1 MPTASLTS
9 EQISIHA
16 PRMGSDFFIRDI
28 SINEFAFQSTLP
40 AWGATMERA
49 LLRPILLFQST
60 LPAWGATFLNMLK
73 E

>member
-40 AWGATMERA
+40 AWGAT
-49 LLRPILLFQST
+49 
-60 LPAWGATFLNMLK
+60 FLNMLK